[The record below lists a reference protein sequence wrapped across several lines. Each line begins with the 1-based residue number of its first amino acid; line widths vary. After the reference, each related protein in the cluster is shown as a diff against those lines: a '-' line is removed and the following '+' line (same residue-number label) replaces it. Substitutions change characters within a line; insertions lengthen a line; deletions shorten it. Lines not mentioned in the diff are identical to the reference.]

1 MLGKFFNLSLY
12 VFLAIVLVSCSK
24 EDKSGINKGNRMNY
38 TVKRAFQ
45 AVNLS
50 SKWETGQWKQAN
62 ILELKNYMGDKPEH
76 FPKTQA
82 KLLYDDENLYVFF
95 RVEDRYVRA
104 IADKT
109 HGKVW
114 QDSCVEFF
122 FTPDTALENMVHPVN
137 E

>member
-1 MLGKFFNLSLY
+1 MMLRKSVKLLY
-12 VFLAIVLVSCSK
+12 FVLLVVVLVSCSK
-24 EDKSGINKGNRMNY
+24 DDKNSVNKDNRTMSY
-38 TVKRAFQ
+38 TVKRASQ
-45 AVNLS
+45 TVNLNNE
-50 SKWETGQWKQAN
+50 WNGGQWKQAN

-109 HGKVW
+109 W
-114 QDSCVEFF
+114 SDPELC
-122 FTPDTALENMVHPVN
+122 TTLD
-137 E
+137 